1 MGYDERMSNK
11 REKMVEKLLGICR
24 TLAEHSDGR
33 VALVHAE
40 KDECQDPEMEAA
52 HFLKLDGQR
61 LGRDIELLGFIADVA
76 GVEMALVD
84 FAHGICLLKAK
95 GLRDAYEAVRQDCS
109 DLEEF
114 MEGDED
120 RARWRDIFSIP
131 AKSEITD

>member
-1 MGYDERMSNK
+1 MSDK
-11 REKMVEKLLGICR
+11 RDRLVEKLLDICR
-24 TLAEHSDGR
+24 TMAEHSDGR

-61 LGRDIELLGFIADVA
+61 LGRDIELLGFMADVA
-76 GVEMALVD
+76 GIEMALAD

-95 GLRDAYEAVRQDCS
+95 GLKDAYESVRQDCS
-109 DLEEF
+109 NLEEF
-114 MEGDED
+114 MEREED
-120 RARWRDIFSIP
+120 RARWREIFSIP